1 MKQASPDTHK
11 NKVGD
16 GPNFPDQKVGRG
28 TTKVLNTADNLKAL
42 LSYLGAIPYLNTMTF
57 DVEVIV
63 KDKVIPSDELSSLLI
78 SESSKYG
85 FPPKGIENHLHVVAK
100 QNKYHPVE
108 RLLNGLE
115 WDGIGRVDDVISC
128 IDSKYP
134 DITRVVMKRWLVGC
148 IASLYESNF
157 KSKLVPIIQ
166 GEQSFTKT
174 AFIARLASLTPFTF
188 LEGAELNPNKKDSVL
203 SCINSWIIELGELE
217 RSTKNCQGALKAFIS
232 KQMDSVR
239 PPYHPKDVKKPR
251 QSHFIATVNGTDFLK
266 DRTGNSRYAVIE
278 LTGQIDI
285 DRANQILGWTYKL
298 SGSLTLDQ
306 PERLKQF
313 WLEVKSL
320 YESGAGWMLS
330 PEEQKK
336 VDIASSCYLD
346 KGNWYQVL
354 LEHLHVC
361 ASSSTHTNEWLAPKQ
376 ICEALNIPISNAGH
390 VGRALKML
398 ADEGQIETRHQN
410 GYRMYVFPVA

>member
-16 GPNFPDQKVGRG
+16 GPNFPDQKVERG

-42 LSYLGAIPYLNTMTF
+42 LSYLRATPSLNTMTF

-63 KDKVIPSDELSSLLI
+63 KYKIIPSDELSSLLI

-85 FPPKGIENHLHVVAK
+85 FPPQGIENHLHVIAK

-174 AFIARLASLTPFTF
+174 ASLLAWQ
-188 LEGAELNPNKKDSVL
+188 VL
-203 SCINSWIIELGELE
+203 
-217 RSTKNCQGALKAFIS
+217 
-232 KQMDSVR
+232 
-239 PPYHPKDVKKPR
+239 HP
-251 QSHFIATVNGTDFLK
+251 SHFWK
-266 DRTGNSRYAVIE
+266 
-278 LTGQIDI
+278 
-285 DRANQILGWTYKL
+285 
-298 SGSLTLDQ
+298 
-306 PERLKQF
+306 ER
-313 WLEVKSL
+313 
-320 YESGAGWMLS
+320 
-330 PEEQKK
+330 
-336 VDIASSCYLD
+336 
-346 KGNWYQVL
+346 N
-354 LEHLHVC
+354 
-361 ASSSTHTNEWLAPKQ
+361 
-376 ICEALNIPISNAGH
+376 
-390 VGRALKML
+390 
-398 ADEGQIETRHQN
+398 
-410 GYRMYVFPVA
+410 